1 MEKTIKNLRALR
13 ASLPHNGK
21 DPFGHD
27 NSKRV
32 LLLRALRK
40 KSILYAT
47 QAERQAL
54 EEWLEFVKVAKS
66 DNEKLNERIKKLM
79 KS

>member
-1 MEKTIKNLRALR
+1 MEKTIKDLRALR
-13 ASLPHNGK
+13 ASLPHNRK

-47 QAERQAL
+47 QAEKQAL

-66 DNEKLNERIKKLM
+66 DNEKLNEKIKKIM